1 MVSFSISTVVKY
13 WVVIHI
19 VEQVVRE
26 YDFTE
31 GGEIADEPVVVV
43 GRQK

>member
-1 MVSFSISTVVKY
+1 
-13 WVVIHI
+13 

-31 GGEIADEPVVVV
+31 GGEIADEPVVLV
-43 GRQK
+43 GQQKR